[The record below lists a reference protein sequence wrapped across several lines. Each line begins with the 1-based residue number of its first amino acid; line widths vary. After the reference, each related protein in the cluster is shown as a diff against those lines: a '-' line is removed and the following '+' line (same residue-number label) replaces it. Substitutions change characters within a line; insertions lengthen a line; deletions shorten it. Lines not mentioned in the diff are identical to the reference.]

1 MVGVVAAVG
10 AVKWRRSA
18 LGDVDGDSL
27 RGASGG
33 DSAVNTSPREDN
45 SPPSPMIKNQ
55 AFQGPDDA
63 IPAAVYAKLEGPDSR
78 GVADKPAGVY
88 DRVGASPAL
97 HEDPHAGPESNTYV
111 EPDPFVGLRNNTVY
125 AVVGLMDLAAGGG
138 VGQAD
143 YATLGANSSA
153 KRGAASAL
161 AAGTYA
167 ELVPVAGSLP
177 TATYAT
183 LDYGPLVLAHRF
195 LLTTHSHSSGTV
207 GALTTA
213 KTTPMTREMGT
224 RTLPCLR
231 PPPRRPLSHPLTLS
245 ATPSAKTNIFAD
257 DWFEETSQ
265 KRQQP
270 ARESTYLAERR
281 TAGYAGATVPSPA
294 TPESAYINLK

>member
-97 HEDPHAGPESNTYV
+97 HEDPHAGPESNTYD

-183 LDYGPLVLAHRF
+183 LDLRAAGVRPQVSVDYAHPQQRDGG
-195 LLTTHSHSSGTV
+195 S
-207 GALTTA
+207 
-213 KTTPMTREMGT
+213 P
-224 RTLPCLR
+224 
-231 PPPRRPLSHPLTLS
+231 
-245 ATPSAKTNIFAD
+245 D
-257 DWFEETSQ
+257 DGKDNAHDEGNGY
-265 KRQQP
+265 
-270 ARESTYLAERR
+270 TY
-281 TAGYAGATVPSPA
+281 ATVPPPA
-294 TPESAYINLK
+294 TSTSAESSIDLERDTVCEDEDLC